1 MSGAPASTL
10 AERLR
15 WLRPLAALG
24 VFGIAALVL
33 HQELARFHLREV
45 LANLAAIPRGAIG
58 IALLLTC
65 VSYWLL
71 GFYDVLALRYVDKSI
86 AYGRALFTAFIA
98 YAFGH
103 NLTLA
108 GFTGAAVRLRLYGS
122 SGLTGVEAATVS
134 AFCSLTALLGLAA
147 LAGGSLLLEPA
158 ATAAALHFSTG
169 RAMLVG
175 ALLCVGV
182 AAYFLWASF
191 ARKPLEIRGWALR
204 GPGSVLAAAQLALGV
219 TDFALAGA
227 VLWVLLPLEAGI
239 GFPAFAGIYAAGV
252 TVGLVSYVPGG
263 LGVFEAV
270 VVLMLPQVPIDA
282 LLGSLLAYR
291 AVYYFAPLIVGAL
304 LFAGDEIRAQ
314 RRHLARAQAFAS
326 AYVAPLVPQVAAT
339 LTFVAGGVL
348 LLSGATPGVDNR
360 IGALR
365 ELLPLAILEVSHLV
379 GSVVGLL
386 LVVLAASLRRRVSA
400 AYHIALG
407 LLGAGIAASLLK
419 GLDIEEALLLAVVAA
434 VLVLGRDAFYR
445 PASILAER
453 FTPAWIASIVGVLAA
468 TVWVGLLAYAHVD
481 YSHDLWWTFAVHGDA
496 PRMLRAA
503 LVVSVGG
510 AAIMLLNLLRPAR
523 PEPVTASPA
532 ELERARAAVGRSD
545 HTLANAALMGD
556 KRLLFSDDG
565 SAFVM
570 YQVAGR
576 SWVALG
582 DPVGPVERA
591 EELVWRF
598 RELSDRHGGW
608 TVFYQASRE
617 RLSQYVDLGLAAFK
631 LGEEARV
638 PLGDFSL
645 EGSARSESRQDH
657 RRAVRDGA
665 TFEVV
670 PASGVTSLLPDLR
683 RVSDAWLGG
692 KATAEKH
699 FSVGAF
705 DSEYLRQFDVALVRR
720 AGEVVAFAN
729 LWAAGTRRE
738 LSVDLMRFGTDA
750 PRSAMDFLFVELML
764 WGRAQG
770 YEWFNLGMAPLA
782 GLEQHPLAP
791 AWHRVGN
798 FVFRH
803 GEHFYNFE
811 GLRHYKAKFRPVWEP
826 RYLVAPGGIAL
837 PRILLDVSALI
848 AGGIKALIAK

>member
-1 MSGAPASTL
+1 MSTTPTTMR
-10 AERLR
+10 ERLR
-15 WLRPLAALG
+15 WFRPLAALL
-24 VFGIAALVL
+24 VFGIAAIVL
-33 HQELARFHLREV
+33 HRGLAQFNFREV
-45 LANLAAIPRGAIG
+45 VAHSSAIPARSLGA
-58 IALLLTC
+58 ALLLTAA
-65 VSYWLL
+65 SYWLL
-71 GFYDVLALRYVDKSI
+71 GFYDVLALRYVGKKIS
-86 AYGRALFTAFIA
+86 YGRAVFTAFIA

-108 GFTGAAVRLRLYGS
+108 GFTGAAVRLRMYAS
-122 SGLTGVEAATVS
+122 SGITGLEIATIS
-134 AFCSLTALLGLAA
+134 AFCSFTAVFGLGA
-147 LAGGSLLLEPA
+147 LAGLSLLLEPA
-158 ATAAALHFSTG
+158 AIAEALHFPIAQAVLAG
-169 RAMLVG
+169 VVLCG
-175 ALLCVGV
+175 AV
-182 AAYFLWASF
+182 AAYLVWASF
-191 ARKPLEIRGWALR
+191 ARQPLEIRGWALR
-204 GPGSVLAAAQLALGV
+204 QPGSTLALAQLALGI

-227 VLWVLLPLEAGI
+227 VLWVLLPPEAAI
-239 GFPAFAGIYAAGV
+239 GFPAFAGVYAAGIA
-252 TVGLVSYVPGG
+252 VGMLSAVPAG
-263 LGVFEAV
+263 LGVFEAA
-270 VVLMLPQVPIDA
+270 VVLMLPGVPIDG

-291 AVYYFAPLIVGAL
+291 AVYYVAPLLTGAL
-304 LFAGDEIRAQ
+304 LFAGEELRAQ
-314 RRHLARAQAFAS
+314 RKHLARAQAFAS
-326 AYVAPLVPQVAAT
+326 AYVAPVVPQVTAT

-348 LLSGATPGVDNR
+348 LLSGATPAVDAR

-379 GSVVGLL
+379 GSLVGLA
-386 LVVLAASLRRRVSA
+386 LVVLAASLRRRVNA
-400 AYHIALG
+400 AYHIALT
-407 LLGAGIAASLLK
+407 LLVAGIAASLLK
-419 GLDIEEALLLAVVAA
+419 GLDIEEALLLGLVAL
-434 VLVLGRDAFYR
+434 VLVLGRSAFYR
-445 PASILAER
+445 PSSILAER
-453 FTPAWIASIVGVLAA
+453 FTPVWVASIVGVIAA
-468 TVWVGLLAYAHVD
+468 TAWVGMLAYRSVD
-481 YSHDLWWTFAVHGDA
+481 YSHDLWWTFAFESGA

-503 LVVSVGG
+503 LVVGVTG
-510 AAIMLLNLLRPAR
+510 AAVLLANLLRPAR
-523 PEPVTASPA
+523 PEPVTASA
-532 ELERARAAVGRSD
+532 DELETARAAIGLSD

-556 KRLLFSDDG
+556 KRLLFSDDA

-576 SWVALG
+576 SWIALG
-582 DPVGPVERA
+582 DPVGPVART

-617 RLSQYVDLGLAAFK
+617 RLAQYVDLGLAAFK

-645 EGSARSESRQDH
+645 EGSARSDLRQDH

-665 TFEVV
+665 TFEIV
-670 PASGVTSLLPDLR
+670 PASAVGAMLPTLS
-683 RVSDAWLGG
+683 RVSDAWLAD
-692 KATAEKH
+692 KAVAEKH

-705 DSEYLRQFDVALVRR
+705 VPEYLRRFDMALVRR

-729 LWAAGTRRE
+729 LWAAGTKRE
-738 LSVDLMRFGTDA
+738 LSVDLMRFGADA

-811 GLRHYKAKFRPVWEP
+811 GLRHYKAKFLPTWEP
-826 RYLVAPGGIAL
+826 RYLVAPGGTAL

-848 AGGIKALIAK
+848 AGGIKELFSK